1 MLLRAKGET
10 AGEIA
15 GLARAMRASAV
26 PVDAGPGVLD
36 IVGTGGDSAGTVNI
50 STGACV
56 VAAAAGARVAKH
68 GNRSVSSLCGSGDVV
83 EKMGIAARALG
94 TRADLGAALTPPAG

>member
-1 MLLRAKGET
+1 MTLAATLR
-10 AGEIA
+10 
-15 GLARAMRASAV
+15 SV
-26 PVDAGPGVLD
+26 
-36 IVGTGGDSAGTVNI
+36 GTVNI

-83 EKMGIAARALG
+83 EKLGIAVRPM
-94 TRADLGAALTPPAG
+94 RSPRSPAQP

>member
-1 MLLRAKGET
+1 MLR
-10 AGEIA
+10 
-15 GLARAMRASAV
+15 SV
-26 PVDAGPGVLD
+26 
-36 IVGTGGDSAGTVNI
+36 GTVNI

-83 EKMGIAARALG
+83 EKLGIAVRCLRV
-94 TRADLGAALTPPAG
+94 TSMRDCPLPTLT